1 MNIVTFYTRHNMK
14 KFRKHCLPTSLSKW
28 HNIEIIKPKLGCHP
42 DCSFFFM
49 FSIRS
54 FHQFSCDSLQNHL
67 LCPLLSFSNA
77 STWIKPPS
85 SLTWTTAKDS
95 YLSFHFLAQ
104 EMFSTQ
110 GLDLRLLHCR
120 GILVAVIIDLG
131 FQRKQGLDV
140 VI

>member
-95 YLSFHFLAQ
+95 YLSFHFLA
-104 EMFSTQ
+104 
-110 GLDLRLLHCR
+110 LLQFLPYMAAC
-120 GILVAVIIDLG
+120 VS
-131 FQRKQGLDV
+131 F
-140 VI
+140 